1 MAVLSA
7 SFFVPFPA
15 TAENNAGS
23 YLAGRQAIARSD
35 FAKAAEFYTRALA
48 RDPSNPT
55 LMESVVLSRLA
66 MGEIDRALPVA
77 LQMEESGLRSQVA
90 HMVVQSSMLANED
103 YAGYLDRDP
112 DTQGIG
118 KLADGLLAGWAHLA
132 AGSVG
137 QALAQFDR
145 VGDTNGVRN
154 FALYHKA
161 LALASVGDYEGAEA
175 IFAANEGAVTTLSR
189 RAAMARAEVL
199 SQLDRN
205 DEALEMLADVFGAS
219 FDPGLTAVADRLA
232 SGETLSFSHVRTPQD
247 GLAEVFFTIG
257 AALND
262 EAADD
267 FVLIYARAAG
277 YLRPDHIDAILL
289 SAELLED
296 MGQFDLSVATY
307 RKVPQDSADHH
318 AAEMGRAEALRRAGK
333 PDAAIEVLE
342 SLAMD
347 YPTLPLVHS
356 SLGDLQRQQEEYDA
370 AIKAYDKAL
379 EFLEEGD
386 NREWFVHY
394 ARGISHERLKQ
405 WDQAEAD
412 FRRALELNPE
422 QPQVLNYLGY
432 SLVERKTKL
441 EEALDM
447 IERAAAA
454 RPDSG
459 YIIDSLGWVL
469 FRLGRY
475 EEAVT
480 HMERAVELMPV
491 DPVVNDHLGD
501 VYWAVGRM
509 REAEF
514 QWSRALSFVDPE
526 DENAEANPE
535 RIRAKLEVGLDE
547 VLAQE
552 GAEPIQVAN
561 DQ

>member
-1 MAVLSA
+1 MTFIL
-7 SFFVPFPA
+7 PLPA
-15 TAENNAGS
+15 FAENSAGS

-35 FAKAAEFYTRALA
+35 FANAAEFYSRALA
-48 RDPSNPT
+48 LDPSNPT

-77 LQMEESGLRSQVA
+77 QQMEAQGLRSQVA
-90 HMVVQSSMLANED
+90 HMVVQANLLAEGD
-103 YAGYLDRDP
+103 YAAYLDRDP
-112 DTQGIG
+112 GTQGIG
-118 KLADGLLAGWAHLA
+118 KLADGLLAGWAHLG

-137 QALAQFDR
+137 QAIAQFDR

-154 FALYHKA
+154 FARYHKA
-161 LALASVGDYEGAEA
+161 LALASVGDFEGAEA
-175 IFAANEGAVTTLSR
+175 IFAADEGVVTTLSR

-199 SQLDRN
+199 SQLGRN
-205 DEALEMLADVFGAS
+205 DDALEMLADVFGPS
-219 FDPGLTAVADRLA
+219 FDPGLTAVADRLVA
-232 SGETLSFSHVRTPQD
+232 GETLPFTHVRTPQE

-267 FVLIYARAAG
+267 FVLIYARAAS

-342 SLAMD
+342 SLAID
-347 YPTLPLVHS
+347 YPMLPLVHS
-356 SLGDLQRQQEEYDA
+356 SLGDLLRQQEDYA
-370 AIKAYDKAL
+370 SAVKAYDQSL

-386 NREWFVHY
+386 SREWFVLY

-405 WDQAEAD
+405 WENAEAD
-412 FRRALELNPE
+412 FRRALELNPD

-432 SLVERKTKL
+432 SLVERQIKL

-475 EEAVT
+475 EEAVA

-501 VYWAVGRM
+501 VYWAVGRH

-514 QWSRALSFVDPE
+514 QWSRALSFVDPG
-526 DENAEANPE
+526 DKDNEAKPD
-535 RIRAKLEVGLDE
+535 RIRAKLEIGLDA

-552 GAEPIQVAN
+552 GAEPIRVAN
-561 DQ
+561 EQ